1 MRFKSVEKRCREK
14 MEDYQKHT
22 TNERSEMSI
31 NLMTENMK
39 KKEETKNPTVN
50 YMHQVIS
57 WHFDVPNTFYI
68 LNPLN

>member
-39 KKEETKNPTVN
+39 KKRGNKKSDGQLHASSNF
-50 YMHQVIS
+50 MA
-57 WHFDVPNTFYI
+57 F
-68 LNPLN
+68 

>member
-39 KKEETKNPTVN
+39 KRGNKKSDGQLHASSNF
-50 YMHQVIS
+50 MA
-57 WHFDVPNTFYI
+57 F
-68 LNPLN
+68 